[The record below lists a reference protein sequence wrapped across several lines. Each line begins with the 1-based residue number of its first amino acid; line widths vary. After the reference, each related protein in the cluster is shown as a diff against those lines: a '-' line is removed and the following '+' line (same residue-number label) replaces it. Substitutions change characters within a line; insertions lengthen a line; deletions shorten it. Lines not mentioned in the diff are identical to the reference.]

1 MTEDASLTF
10 YPVGTYMVMF
20 YDHNHDRV
28 LVERWNKGLAA
39 AEDYAKQKV
48 TSTPL
53 FRSYTIAHV
62 VKNSLVDKWSTLSH
76 DRAE

>member
-1 MTEDASLTF
+1 MI
-10 YPVGTYMVMF
+10 MF

-28 LVERWNKGLAA
+28 KVERWDKGLVA
-39 AEDYAKQKV
+39 AEEYAQQTV
-48 TSTPL
+48 ASTPL
-53 FRSYTIAHV
+53 LRSYTIAHV